1 MPLRVNSELLQLAHH
16 NDSEESEALLDAFN
30 HATNNEQELWS
41 SELELLAYELAYYL
55 ISENIIYLT
64 DMNRLVI
71 PEEFYIEDTVD
82 LEEEETEFN
91 ED

>member
-1 MPLRVNSELLQLAHH
+1 MPLRVNSELIQLAHH

-30 HATNNEQELWS
+30 HASNNEQELWS
-41 SELELLAYELAYYL
+41 VELEALAYDLAYYL

-71 PEEFYIEDTVD
+71 PEEFFNDDGTD
-82 LEEEETEFN
+82 LEDDEFPEE
-91 ED
+91 